1 MTLSNNINNATYAN
15 NKNAEGGSA
24 IDILHHQS
32 IYLPA
37 YYYFCALTAYF
48 IPYIPT
54 LPTLIIAWLHFIPQS
69 KHNGTCQYHHHHHRH
84 HRRPHDKQ
92 ENETRCSPGKKVIKQ
107 KVNDKM
113 ENSKN
118 AAMHA
123 MQSFCPGPEEHQNQ
137 PDQVNKKYCK
147 KPNLALS

>member
-1 MTLSNNINNATYAN
+1 M
-15 NKNAEGGSA
+15 
-24 IDILHHQS
+24 LHTPTIKTPKVVVPLTFFTIHPS
-32 IYLPA
+32 TCPLIII
-37 YYYFCALTAYF
+37 FCALTAYF
-48 IPYIPT
+48 IPLYTNIT
-54 LPTLIIAWLHFIPQS
+54 NANNSVVALHS
-69 KHNGTCQYHHHHHRH
+69 TKHNGTCQYHHHHHRH